1 MGEERVG
8 VWTGPCWQ
16 GCPVLP
22 LSWAGPPWPSSPLGL
37 QMANQDTRL
46 TPRVLEV
53 ALSCCLQAPAEC
65 SSSCWSGLWGRSES
79 LWIQMHPPSLWAIAS
94 PPFSWGLPFILGVPV
109 VFFWQTL
116 PFPSV
121 GSLAPS
127 CWSLLL
133 LLLRPVLS
141 SRAAPPAGTRVPPGR
156 ARGCPECIRP
166 FKHQTPIPEPE
177 SPGTSVG
184 ICIPS
189 RYHPSVSSPHEV
201 PRGCMEWTK
210 KCTRKKER
218 HAVTPGSEAPG
229 NASPHVL
236 LLFYVGPV
244 VSRPHPDPSRCNR

>member
-1 MGEERVG
+1 M
-8 VWTGPCWQ
+8 WTGPCWQ

-22 LSWAGPPWPSSPLGL
+22 LSWAGPPWPSSPLGP

-94 PPFSWGLPFILGVPV
+94 PPFSWGLPVILGVPV

-133 LLLRPVLS
+133 CESGRLGRPQLFHKQEAGDITIPTSLNTVLTTMAELCHLKYIS
-141 SRAAPPAGTRVPPGR
+141 KQRKLQP
-156 ARGCPECIRP
+156 
-166 FKHQTPIPEPE
+166 
-177 SPGTSVG
+177 
-184 ICIPS
+184 
-189 RYHPSVSSPHEV
+189 SSPQ
-201 PRGCMEWTK
+201 P
-210 KCTRKKER
+210 
-218 HAVTPGSEAPG
+218 
-229 NASPHVL
+229 L
-236 LLFYVGPV
+236 
-244 VSRPHPDPSRCNR
+244 